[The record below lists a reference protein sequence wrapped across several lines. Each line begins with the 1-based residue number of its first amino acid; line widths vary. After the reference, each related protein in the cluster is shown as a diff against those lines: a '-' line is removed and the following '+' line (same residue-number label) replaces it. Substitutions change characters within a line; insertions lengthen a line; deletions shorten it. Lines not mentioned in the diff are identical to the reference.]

1 MERKAIV
8 AKYPIPEVLLSP
20 ESATKV
26 GLELDDCNMPL
37 TASQIEML
45 LNRYAPA
52 FSEETINI
60 AKQLD
65 SRGGMSYFMDL
76 RLAQSLQQG
85 LPLDMDVYDLAE
97 WCCIAELS
105 KLSIENGS
113 APVLIPDFLRGAL
126 EVG

>member
-1 MERKAIV
+1 M
-8 AKYPIPEVLLSP
+8 LLSP

-37 TASQIEML
+37 SASQIETL

-52 FSEETINI
+52 FSQETMKI

-76 RLAQSLQQG
+76 RLAQCLQQG

-113 APVLIPDFLRGAL
+113 APVLVPDFLRGASK
-126 EVG
+126 VG